1 MARKPDPAAI
11 YERKGGK
18 LEPVSLSAHA
28 VGVTSPRLA
37 LTPLRRGVA
46 NYYGACAERVTGG
59 AGVGGGLQE
68 AVDGGK
74 GGDGGSLALVD
85 MRRAVTVAQTALRV
99 MPLLTYIPR
108 SSYPTGPHEP
118 IRMQL
123 LVDAVCV
130 YGHELDSV
138 ARTFGWFI
146 MREEDRSGVTVA
158 AKVIPKQQRQKVK
171 AALDEALDAVID
183 AWTSEGVRVPAWVGS
198 VEVG

>member
-99 MPLLTYIPR
+99 M
-108 SSYPTGPHEP
+108 
-118 IRMQL
+118 QL

-183 AWTSEGVRVPAWVGS
+183 AWTSEGVRVLAWVGS